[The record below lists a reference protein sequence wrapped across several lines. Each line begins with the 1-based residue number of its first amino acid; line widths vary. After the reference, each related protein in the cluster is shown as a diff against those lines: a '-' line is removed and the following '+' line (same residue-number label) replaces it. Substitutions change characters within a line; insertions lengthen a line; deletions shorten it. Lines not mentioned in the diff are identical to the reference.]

1 MAGLDIVFSKYS
13 IAAGGIALIALGL
26 AADAI
31 RLGGY
36 SGFGWKQAAVTILG
50 AALLTAS
57 FALARKPRGEQGD
70 S

>member
-1 MAGLDIVFSKYS
+1 MAGLDVVFSKYA
-13 IAAGGIALIALGL
+13 IAVAGIALIAFGL

-31 RLGGY
+31 RVGDY

-57 FALARKPRGEQGD
+57 FALARKPRGNQGD